1 MDFLTGENVAVV
13 LFFMG
18 IAGIFSSR
26 RMLKSIVCIGI
37 TEVAAVM
44 FYLTMFANI
53 EDVAPIAATSAQ
65 NNVADPLPQA
75 LMITAIVIGVGITA
89 IALVMFTNIYHI
101 YGTSDLEQM
110 RKKRMEQL

>member
-1 MDFLTGENVAVV
+1 MEFITGENVAVT
-13 LFFMG
+13 LFFIG
-18 IAGIFSSR
+18 LAGIFSSR
-26 RMLKSIVCIGI
+26 RILKSIICIGM

-44 FYLTMFANI
+44 FYLSIYADI
-53 EDVAPIAATSAQ
+53 EDIAPIAVEGTQ

>member
-1 MDFLTGENVAVV
+1 MEFITGENVAVI
-13 LFFMG
+13 LFFIG
-18 IAGIFSSR
+18 LAGIFSSR
-26 RMLKSIVCIGI
+26 RILKSIICIGM

-44 FYLTMFANI
+44 FYLSIYADV
-53 EDVAPIAATSAQ
+53 EDVAPIAVEGAQ